1 MNDQN
6 KNGIDEE
13 NTVENASSN
22 NGSSVADNSIEE
34 MKRKNKKTKMIIII
48 VFAASLL
55 LLLASAIVPQF
66 FAEEEEDNYKEYPPI
81 EPSKLYE
88 TKEEDFD
95 IMEYDEYLNR
105 DRNIYFLEGSR
116 DSYTKTSV
124 TEKEAS
130 KLGEDVLFIYELLNA
145 VIDGDVDTYND
156 MVAEELEKESFTQ
169 QQLYDIKISRSRPNE
184 GEDYDYVLRVEY
196 KIHENNGTY
205 RNNILP
211 DATRYQLFCLKSVG
225 KKLVAAAII
234 EPYYE
239 SYEKAEKSSCSS
251 FIGGG
256 SVMTCALLTS
266 AFLIFKKKRVE

>member
-156 MVAEELEKESFTQ
+156 MVAEELEKEGFTQ

-211 DATRYQLFCLKSVG
+211 DADRKSV
-225 KKLVAAAII
+225 V
-234 EPYYE
+234 
-239 SYEKAEKSSCSS
+239 
-251 FIGGG
+251 
-256 SVMTCALLTS
+256 
-266 AFLIFKKKRVE
+266 